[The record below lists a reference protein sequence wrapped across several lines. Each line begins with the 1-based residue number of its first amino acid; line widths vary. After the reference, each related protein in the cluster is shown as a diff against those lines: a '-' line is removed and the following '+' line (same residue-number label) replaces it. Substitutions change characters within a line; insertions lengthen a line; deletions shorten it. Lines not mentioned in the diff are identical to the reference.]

1 MSYRQSSS
9 NRGAYGTSGKL
20 HQSTNTPNQR
30 SSHYN
35 NYNYTNN
42 GYFSPP
48 AATAGR
54 PATYNSYNYDEY
66 YNMNMF
72 QRNTATT
79 TGATADVSQTPP
91 KPRSSLM
98 NTSTKKSTPY
108 PSNKKSVKIATSKTK
123 AKDDPS
129 LTRLKE
135 ENEDLKK
142 QLEELT
148 SLTSQLRISTEN
160 KDDNAPSA
168 AVKPDGCISGGCET
182 PAGKK
187 ETSTMFKSPPMTPQ
201 NLCTPLKDMNRND
214 RKWLDMYGQLVE
226 YQRQHKHTMVPVKW
240 PGLGTWVSR
249 QRRAY
254 KEGKMSEDRKALL
267 QEIDF
272 VWVAV

>member
-9 NRGAYGTSGKL
+9 NKGAHGSSGKL
-20 HQSTNTPNQR
+20 HRSTNTPNQP

-35 NYNYTNN
+35 NYNYTNS

-48 AATAGR
+48 VATTGH
-54 PATYNSYNYDEY
+54 PAIYNSYNYDEY

-72 QRNTATT
+72 QRNNNNS
-79 TGATADVSQTPP
+79 TGATGGVCQTPP
-91 KPRSSLM
+91 KQRSSLT

-108 PSNKKSVKIATSKTK
+108 PSNKKSVKIVTSKTK
-123 AKDDPS
+123 EKDDPL

-148 SLTSQLRISTEN
+148 SLTSQLRISAKN
-160 KDDNAPSA
+160 KDDNATSTDM
-168 AVKPDGCISGGCET
+168 KPDGCISSGCET
-182 PAGKK
+182 PAAKE

-201 NLCTPLKDMNRND
+201 NLGTPLKDMNRND